1 MTRISP
7 LRRAGSALLLSIAL
21 LTAFTVSASAS
32 ARRAQAQLNVLA
44 AASLTVAFPKFDG
57 GEKYNFAGT
66 DALAAQIRLGAP
78 ADLFAGASPD
88 APQALY
94 RAGLV
99 EQPVTFA
106 TNKLVLAVPTA
117 NPANITS
124 IYDVER
130 PGVKLLIG
138 TATVPIGAYTRQV
151 LNNLGITNNV
161 LPQVVSQELNV
172 NAISSKVAL
181 GTADAGFMY
190 VTDALAVAD
199 KVKVIP
205 VPAWAQPPVR
215 YQIAIVSSTKDHA
228 AAAAFI
234 KRLTST
240 AGRKLL
246 VENGFGVPK
255 LPPKK
260 KPAKKKK

>member
-1 MTRISP
+1 M
-7 LRRAGSALLLSIAL
+7 
-21 LTAFTVSASAS
+21 
-32 ARRAQAQLNVLA
+32 NVFA
-44 AASLTVAFPKFDG
+44 AASLSVAFPKFDG
-57 GEKYNFAGT
+57 GQKYNFAGT

-78 ADLFAGASPD
+78 ADVFAGASPD

-106 TNKLVLAVPTA
+106 TNKLVLAVPA
-117 NPANITS
+117 SNPANITS

-151 LNNLGITNNV
+151 LNNLGITDNV
-161 LPQVVSQELNV
+161 LPQVVSQEQNV

-190 VTDALAVAD
+190 VTDALTVVD
-199 KVKVIP
+199 KVKPIP

-215 YQIAIVSSTKDHA
+215 YQIAIVKNTAEPRRCRSLHQATDEHGRAQAARRQRIRRSEA
-228 AAAAFI
+228 AAEEEAAEEEE
-234 KRLTST
+234 
-240 AGRKLL
+240 GR
-246 VENGFGVPK
+246 PS
-255 LPPKK
+255 
-260 KPAKKKK
+260 

>member
-1 MTRISP
+1 MNRISFM
-7 LRRAGSALLLSIAL
+7 RRAGGGLLLAIAL
-21 LTAFTVSASAS
+21 LAAFTAGAK
-32 ARRAQAQLNVLA
+32 ARQTRAQAQMNVFA
-44 AASLTVAFPKFDG
+44 AASLSVAFPKFDG
-57 GEKYNFAGT
+57 GQKYNFAGT

-94 RAGLV
+94 MAGIV
-99 EQPVTFA
+99 DQPVTFA
-106 TNKLVLAVPTA
+106 TNKLVLAVPA
-117 NPANITS
+117 SNPAGINS

-130 PGVKLLIG
+130 SGVKLLIG
-138 TATVPIGAYTRQV
+138 TATVPIGVYTRQV
-151 LNNLGITNNV
+151 LNNMGISGQV
-161 LPQVVSQELNV
+161 LPQVVSQEQNV

-190 VTDALAVAD
+190 VTDALTVGD

-205 VPAWAQPPVR
+205 IPAWAQPPVR
-215 YQIAIVSSTKDHA
+215 YQIAIVSKSANKAD
-228 AAAAFI
+228 AAAFI

-246 VENGFGVPK
+246 VANGFGVPK
-255 LPPKK
+255 LPPV
-260 KPAKKKK
+260 KKKKK

>member
-1 MTRISP
+1 MNRISFM
-7 LRRAGSALLLSIAL
+7 RRAGVSLLVAIAL
-21 LTAFTVSASAS
+21 LTAFTAGAN
-32 ARRAQAQLNVLA
+32 ARPTRAKAQMNVFA
-44 AASLTVAFPKFDG
+44 AASLIVAFPKFDG
-57 GEKYNFAGT
+57 GQKYNFAGT

-94 RAGLV
+94 KAGLV
-99 EQPVTFA
+99 DQPVTFA
-106 TNKLVLAVPTA
+106 TNKLVLAVPVA
-117 NPANITS
+117 NPADINS

-130 PGVKLLIG
+130 HGVKLLIG

-151 LNNLGITNNV
+151 LNNMGISSQV
-161 LPQVVSQELNV
+161 MPQVVSQEQNV

-190 VTDALAVAD
+190 ITDALAVAD

-215 YQIAIVSSTKDHA
+215 YQIAVVSKSTNKAD
-228 AAAAFI
+228 AAAFI

-246 VENGFGVPK
+246 VDNGFGVPK
-255 LPPKK
+255 LPPV
-260 KPAKKKK
+260 KKKKAKK